1 MPRFSPLF
9 LDEITA
15 RADLAQVVSRYTQ
28 LTSRGDRLWAL
39 CPFHGEK
46 TASFTVNPEKQLYY
60 CFGCGKGGGVVQFV
74 MDIERLEFKEAVEF
88 LAEMYNMELPQ
99 DENEKIVSVRKRI
112 LEANRLAA
120 RFYFDQL
127 AAQNSREAVEYVR
140 RRALTAATVRKFGIG
155 YAPDTWDALTKFLK
169 SKGFAEHELVEAG
182 LANKGERS
190 DYDSFRNRLM
200 FPIIDVKG
208 NVIGFGGRVLSG
220 ESKGQKYL
228 NTGNTPDFY
237 KKSNLYAYQLA
248 KKSGSGKMIL
258 AEGYMDVVS
267 LHQAGFGYAVA
278 SLGTALTEEQARM
291 LAKAADEIIIAYDT
305 DAAGTAATERAVKVL
320 SQVTDK
326 TVRILRVPGG
336 KDPDEFIRT
345 NGAEAFARV
354 LERSE
359 EQMEF
364 RLAALKAGAD
374 LKNDEERIAYIR
386 RAAAR
391 LSELGSKIETEVYAG
406 RVAEAAGVSRD
417 AVITEVEAVR
427 KKRLRAEQKKRH
439 AEDIGLERQLQP
451 PRDSG
456 VRYGNPAAARAE
468 EDLIALVAERP
479 ALAREAAARVKRE
492 DFTSEEL
499 AGIFFK
505 LLQKIQSDEN
515 FNVNLFNSG
524 QGDGSVRLLS
534 RILAANRPHVNPE
547 RELSDLCGL
556 LSRRRLLAEGG
567 ETENGQ
573 DPLERIVQM
582 KSRPRDG
589 G

>member
-1 MPRFSPLF
+1 MPRFSPQF
-9 LDEITA
+9 LDELTA

-99 DENEKIVSVRKRI
+99 DENEKMVSVRKRI

-182 LANKGERS
+182 LAKKGERS
-190 DYDSFRNRLM
+190 VYDTFRNRLM

-228 NTGNTPDFY
+228 NTGNTPVFY

-305 DAAGTAATERAVKVL
+305 DAAGAAATERAVKVL

-386 RAAAR
+386 RAAA
-391 LSELGSKIETEVYAG
+391 LLAELGSKIETEVYAG

-439 AEDIGLERQLQP
+439 AEDIG
-451 PRDSG
+451 
-456 VRYGNPAAARAE
+456 
-468 EDLIALVAERP
+468 
-479 ALAREAAARVKRE
+479 
-492 DFTSEEL
+492 
-499 AGIFFK
+499 
-505 LLQKIQSDEN
+505 
-515 FNVNLFNSG
+515 
-524 QGDGSVRLLS
+524 
-534 RILAANRPHVNPE
+534 
-547 RELSDLCGL
+547 
-556 LSRRRLLAEGG
+556 
-567 ETENGQ
+567 
-573 DPLERIVQM
+573 
-582 KSRPRDG
+582 
-589 G
+589 